1 MLMSCSLSAAKT
13 HGVSEFVADAS
24 AVLAF
29 LNGER
34 GEEYVARVR
43 EYCII
48 ASLNLME
55 AFSKLVRK
63 QMPVE
68 HVSTILREAFP
79 RVVPLDRDLAE
90 TSAVL
95 HAATRKLDLSY
106 ADCVCL
112 CLANQRKATVLTA
125 DHDWEKVD
133 LDVKIELIR

>member
-1 MLMSCSLSAAKT
+1 MSCSLSAAKK
-13 HGVSEFVADAS
+13 HGVSEFVVDAS

-29 LNGER
+29 ANGEP
-34 GEEYVARVR
+34 GEKHVARVR
-43 EYCII
+43 ESCVV
-48 ASLNLME
+48 ASPNLME
-55 AFSKLVRK
+55 AVSKLVRK

-68 HVSTILREAFP
+68 HVRVFLREAFP

-95 HAATRKLDLSY
+95 HAATRKLELSY

-125 DHDWEKVD
+125 DHDWAKVE

>member
-1 MLMSCSLSAAKT
+1 MSCSLSAAKK

-29 LNGER
+29 VNGEE
-34 GEEYVARVR
+34 GERHVARVR
-43 EYCII
+43 ESCIV
-48 ASLNLME
+48 ASPNLME
-55 AFSKLVRK
+55 AFSKLVRH
-63 QMPVE
+63 QMSVE
-68 HVSTILREAFP
+68 HVGVFLREAFP

-112 CLANQRKATVLTA
+112 CLAKHRKATVLTA
-125 DHDWEKVD
+125 DRDWAKVE

>member
-1 MLMSCSLSAAKT
+1 MSMNCSLSAAKK

-29 LNGER
+29 VNGEE
-34 GEEYVARVR
+34 GEKHVARVR
-43 EYCII
+43 ESCVV
-48 ASLNLME
+48 ASVNLME
-55 AFSKLVRK
+55 AFSKLIRH
-63 QMPVE
+63 QMQAE
-68 HVSTILREAFP
+68 HVRVFLREAFP

-112 CLANQRKATVLTA
+112 CLANQRQATVLTA
-125 DHDWEKVD
+125 DHEWSKVE
-133 LDVKIELIR
+133 LDVKIDLIR